1 MNVETSSGPGKRS
14 LLRSRSDGE
23 ILNSATT
30 YVPNPGPYLT
40 PPTTPHSFRDGTDL
54 SPSVPRLRALS
65 NREHARSRLAA
76 LHDGSIGC
84 RRAVIPA
91 DQCSRPPSQRNL
103 YATTASTRGSQPP
116 SAGRPARVTFLAPW
130 RPDLYRTTHGQPSRQ
145 ASPLA
150 DAGRQRDRQMS
161 HADKCRTGT
170 RLEGEERPPNRK
182 IREEVRA
189 ENTAS
194 VSALSTLLSS
204 CMHYDYASL
213 SYTSTSRASHLRPLA
228 LRAHAPHSN
237 PPLVTRPDVHLP
249 TQHAP
254 DTGLRSQLPNH

>member
-1 MNVETSSGPGKRS
+1 MPLSTPVHSAKHLEDALTGARMDRRRRENRNDFDWSVQTRRWQRTRIKWRLWLGKDMNVETSSGPGKRS

-116 SAGRPARVTFLAPW
+116 SVG
-130 RPDLYRTTHGQPSRQ
+130 RQ
-145 ASPLA
+145 AGACHLSRTLA
-150 DAGRQRDRQMS
+150 
-161 HADKCRTGT
+161 T
-170 RLEGEERPPNRK
+170 
-182 IREEVRA
+182 
-189 ENTAS
+189 
-194 VSALSTLLSS
+194 
-204 CMHYDYASL
+204 
-213 SYTSTSRASHLRPLA
+213 RPLPYHTRTA
-228 LRAHAPHSN
+228 LKTSKSPR
-237 PPLVTRPDVHLP
+237 
-249 TQHAP
+249 
-254 DTGLRSQLPNH
+254 